1 MKPCRECQ
9 HQVSEQA
16 FACPN
21 CGAPFPGRE
30 ALSSPRNA
38 RAFLALGM
46 LSAAGAGYYT
56 YVVLEA
62 YGRMFARAENLSPT
76 TSHLLRFSPSL
87 IALAPLVVLGVWRF
101 WPKPLERG
109 VAALV
114 VGFALFLFLP
124 NVASSILSSV
134 ALR

>member
-9 HQVSEQA
+9 HQISEQA

-38 RAFLALGM
+38 RAFLALGV

-62 YGRMFARAENLSPT
+62 YRMMFPRADNLFSAM
-76 TSHLLRFSPSL
+76 LQLVRFSPLL

-114 VGFALFLFLP
+114 TGFALFLFLP
-124 NVASSILSSV
+124 TVASSVLSWA

>member
-9 HQVSEQA
+9 HQIAEQA

-21 CGAPFPGRE
+21 CGEPFPGRQ
-30 ALSSPRNA
+30 ALSSPRKA
-38 RAFLALGM
+38 SALLALGV

-62 YGRMFARAENLSPT
+62 YREVFSRAGHVPPT
-76 TSHLLRFSPSL
+76 TAYLLRFSPSL
-87 IALAPLVVLGVWRF
+87 IAIAPLVVLGVWRF
-101 WPKPLERG
+101 WPKPPERG
-109 VAALV
+109 VAAVV

-124 NVASSILSSV
+124 NLASSIMSSV

>member
-9 HQVSEQA
+9 HQISEQA

-30 ALSSPRNA
+30 ALSSARNA
-38 RAFLALGM
+38 RAFLAFGV
-46 LSAAGAGYYT
+46 LSAGGAGYHT
-56 YVVLEA
+56 YVILED
-62 YGRMFARAENLSPT
+62 YRMMFTRAESLSSAT
-76 TSHLLRFSPSL
+76 LQLVRFSPLL

-101 WPKPLERG
+101 WPRPLERG

-114 VGFALFLFLP
+114 TGFALFLFLP
-124 NVASSILSSV
+124 NVASLILSWV